1 MCTFLLQNGAL
12 WIMEHWCAVG
22 SVRQVYYIRT
32 KLWDPYCE
40 AFAKAINHA
49 KEWFDDPWFEQN
61 ICQYL
66 TNISLSFSQRNNCC
80 REELKWVQFG
90 LCCQLIGSF
99 VEKNSSKIDI
109 HHIGLG
115 TNAIHDDVIKWKH
128 FPRYWPFVRGI
139 HRSRWIP
146 STKASDA
153 ELWCFLW
160 SAPDKR
166 LSKQPWG
173 WWFETPSWSLWR
185 QCNVNLHSK
194 YSTIT
199 VGYFLLL
206 FPCLSRQFRLKD
218 YSIGKTA
225 MPDHIA
231 NSRVVSNYK
240 CFPEPICYLGKTS
253 KADQATCH
261 RRQRTLNI
269 SRQNFG

>member
-1 MCTFLLQNGAL
+1 MASNAENVSIWWRHHVKLTFTTLASERMLFMATSSNGNIFRVTGHLCGEFTSPGDFPAQRP
-12 WIMEHWCAVG
+12 VTR
-22 SVRQVYYIRT
+22 S
-32 KLWDPYCE
+32 
-40 AFAKAINHA
+40 
-49 KEWFDDPWFEQN
+49 FDVFFD
-61 ICQYL
+61 L
-66 TNISLSFSQRNNCC
+66 R
-80 REELKWVQFG
+80 
-90 LCCQLIGSF
+90 
-99 VEKNSSKIDI
+99 
-109 HHIGLG
+109 
-115 TNAIHDDVIKWKH
+115 
-128 FPRYWPFVRGI
+128 
-139 HRSRWIP
+139 
-146 STKASDA
+146 
-153 ELWCFLW
+153 
-160 SAPDKR
+160 PDKR

-218 YSIGKTA
+218 YSMGKTA

-269 SRQNFG
+269 SGQNFG